1 VEKPTLDRFPETVEI
16 SVEALTC
23 FAPVA
28 SISDYLFPMVDRVHQ
43 VHVRPSMI
51 RPSAA

>member
-23 FAPVA
+23 FARSPV
-28 SISDYLFPMVDRVHQ
+28 SQTICSLWWIEYTKYTSDLP
-43 VHVRPSMI
+43 
-51 RPSAA
+51 